1 MICIVDILFSWVKIK
16 ANLIF
21 FVLHNIFAKNEYCM
35 INKKEWKS
43 VFSHHKPDVVH
54 KFYIILQ
61 DAQMPTELVQE
72 ELDYKLYVPND
83 FVIDAK
89 HLLEQYSAT
98 DDYE

>member
-1 MICIVDILFSWVKIK
+1 MV
-16 ANLIF
+16 
-21 FVLHNIFAKNEYCM
+21 
-35 INKKEWKS
+35 NKKEWKS
-43 VFSHHKPDVVH
+43 VFSHHNPDIAN
-54 KFYIILQ
+54 KFYTLLQ

-89 HLLEQYSAT
+89 HLLEQYNVT

>member
-16 ANLIF
+16 TDLIF
-21 FVLHNIFAKNEYCM
+21 FFLHNIFAKNEHSM

-43 VFSHHKPDVVH
+43 VFAHHNSDIVG

-83 FVIDAK
+83 FVADAQ

>member
-1 MICIVDILFSWVKIK
+1 
-16 ANLIF
+16 
-21 FVLHNIFAKNEYCM
+21 M

-43 VFSHHKPDVVH
+43 VFAHHNPDIVN

-61 DAQMPTELVQE
+61 DAQMPTELIQE
-72 ELDYKLYVPND
+72 EHNYQLYVPND
-83 FVIDAK
+83 FLVDAM